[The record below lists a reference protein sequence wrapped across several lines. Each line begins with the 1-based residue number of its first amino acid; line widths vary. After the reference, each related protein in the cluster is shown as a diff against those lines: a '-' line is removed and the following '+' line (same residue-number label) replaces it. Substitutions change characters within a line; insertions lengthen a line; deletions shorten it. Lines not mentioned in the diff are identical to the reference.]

1 MARSMQ
7 PILTFVQIAD
17 THLGPTPDFDFRGL
31 SPARHLER
39 LIAHVNDLPQP
50 PDFVIHSGDLS
61 DDRSAASYEVARG
74 LLAALTVPLYLV
86 NGNHDDRALL
96 RSMLGAP
103 AHPSGDLA
111 APLDYTF
118 EVKGERFLVI
128 DGWTPD
134 VPDPL
139 GQLSPA
145 QLDWLRDE
153 VQRSTAPLT
162 VFLHYPPFPIGSLWF
177 DENMPLINGEALHA
191 VLRSVRDRLRGVFFG
206 HAHHRY
212 QIMRD
217 GITYTCAASGLM
229 QYAWRPNDE
238 RPQADL
244 DFPPSYN
251 LVKVYP
257 DRVIVQSYM
266 FPRP

>member
-1 MARSMQ
+1 MQ
-7 PILTFVQIAD
+7 PTLTFIQITD
-17 THLGPTPDFDFRGL
+17 THLGSERDFDFHGL

-39 LIAHVNDLPQP
+39 LVAQINHLPQP
-50 PDFVIHSGDLS
+50 PDFVIHTGDLS
-61 DDRSAASYEVARG
+61 NNRSAESYEIAREI
-74 LLAALTVPLYLV
+74 LAALDRPLYLI
-86 NGNHDDRALL
+86 NGNHDNRALL

-103 AHPSGDLA
+103 PHPSGDPA

-118 EVKGERFLVI
+118 EIKGERFLVL
-128 DGWTPD
+128 DGWTPTIK
-134 VPDPL
+134 DPL
-139 GQLSPA
+139 GQLSPE
-145 QLDWLRDE
+145 QIDWLRDE
-153 VQRSTAPLT
+153 SQRSRAPLT
-162 VFLHYPPFPIGSLWF
+162 VFLHYPPFPIGSPWF
-177 DENMPLINGEALHA
+177 DENMPLLNGEALHA
-191 VLRSVRDRLRGVFFG
+191 VLLAVRDRLRGVFFG

-251 LVKVYP
+251 LVKIYP

>member
-1 MARSMQ
+1 MQ
-7 PILTFVQIAD
+7 PTLTFVQITD
-17 THLGPTPDFDFRGL
+17 THLGSTPDFDFRGL
-31 SPARHLER
+31 NPARHLER
-39 LIAHVNDLPQP
+39 LIAHINALPQP

-61 DDRSAASYEVARG
+61 NDRSAASYEVARDR
-74 LLAALTVPLYLV
+74 LAALNAPLYLV

-96 RSMLGAP
+96 RRMLGAP
-103 AHPSGDLA
+103 PHPSGDPA

-118 EVKGERFLVI
+118 EVNGERFLVI

-145 QLDWLRDE
+145 QLDWLHDQA
-153 VQRSTAPLT
+153 QRSTAPLT

-177 DENMPLINGEALHA
+177 DEHMPLINGEALHA
-191 VLRSVRDRLRGVFFG
+191 VLCSVRDRLRGVFFG

-212 QIMRD
+212 QITRD

-257 DRVIVQSYM
+257 DRVIVQSYAL
-266 FPRP
+266 PRP

>member
-1 MARSMQ
+1 MQ
-7 PILTFVQIAD
+7 PILTFVQITD
-17 THLGPTPDFDFRGL
+17 THLGSELDSDFHGF

-50 PDFVIHSGDLS
+50 PDFVIHTGDVS
-61 DDRSAASYEVARG
+61 NNRSAASYEVAQD
-74 LLAALTVPLYLV
+74 LLAALDVPLYFV

-103 AHPSGDLA
+103 PHRSGDPA

-118 EVKGERFLVI
+118 EMKGERFVVI

-145 QLDWLRDE
+145 QIDWLRAE
-153 VQRSTAPLT
+153 AQRNSAPLT
-162 VFLHYPPFPIGSLWF
+162 VFLHYAPFPIGSLWF
-177 DENMPLINGEALHA
+177 DAHMPLINGEALHA
-191 VLRSVRDRLRGVFFG
+191 VLCSVRDRLRGVFFG
-206 HAHHRY
+206 HAHHCY

-229 QYAWRPNDE
+229 QYAWQPDDE
-238 RPQADL
+238 RPQADR
-244 DFPPSYN
+244 DFPPAYN
-251 LVKVYP
+251 LVKLYP
-257 DRVIVQSYM
+257 DRVIVQSYVL
-266 FPRP
+266 PRP